1 MITRLCEYEII
12 SVNTY
17 NCLTLPQIRLYA
29 HSFVNEYTIYLNQKK
44 KMKMKKN
51 LLVCVYKLCKEYVF
65 VEKKPEKLKTNKKR
79 QKRIISL
86 HIYVHI
92 YVFICVHIIHK

>member
-17 NCLTLPQIRLYA
+17 NCLTLPQKIRLYA
-29 HSFVNEYTIYLNQKK
+29 HSFVDEYTIYLNQKNENE
-44 KMKMKKN
+44 KN

-65 VEKKPEKLKTNKKR
+65 VEKKPEKLKTNKKTT
-79 QKRIISL
+79 KKNNISPY
-86 HIYVHI
+86 ICTYI

>member
-17 NCLTLPQIRLYA
+17 NCLTLPQKIRLYA
-29 HSFVNEYTIYLNQKK
+29 HSFVNEYTIYLNQK

-65 VEKKPEKLKTNKKR
+65 VEKKPEKLKTNKKTT
-79 QKRIISL
+79 KKNNISPYICTYIC
-86 HIYVHI
+86 IYMCT
-92 YVFICVHIIHK
+92 YNS